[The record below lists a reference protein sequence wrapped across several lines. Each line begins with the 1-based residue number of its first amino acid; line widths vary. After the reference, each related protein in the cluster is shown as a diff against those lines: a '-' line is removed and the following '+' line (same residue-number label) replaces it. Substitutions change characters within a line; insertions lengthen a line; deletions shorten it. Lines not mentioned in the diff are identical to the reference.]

1 MSHFSAS
8 EEFKNKL
15 ENFLQNIT
23 SNSTDTNRID
33 KIQVEYNELMDICKL
48 KNYK

>member
-1 MSHFSAS
+1 MSHLSAS